1 MCKPMVARTAGD
13 EPVQWSS
20 DGDTGMKRWSNAVLF
35 HPADKS
41 RHPCP
46 FLASASV
53 LRWIFF
59 SLGQCI
65 ALRSFSTE
73 CIPEFV
79 QKVLHCES
87 GWNASAW
94 KDPPKNPLSLDN
106 WLRHEI
112 GLCNLDP
119 LLHGISCCL
128 IHWSCE
134 IKLWSSTYDL
144 PAKQKPGWI
153 WSKMIAVIKWI
164 HIFGPP
170 STGLF

>member
-65 ALRSFSTE
+65 ALRSFSYRMHTWI
-73 CIPEFV
+73 CPEGASLWIWLERVCLERPSEKSFEFG
-79 QKVLHCES
+79 QLTS
-87 GWNASAW
+87 SWNR
-94 KDPPKNPLSLDN
+94 PLQSWSSPARNIL
-106 WLRHEI
+106 L
-112 GLCNLDP
+112 LDP
-119 LLHGISCCL
+119 L
-128 IHWSCE
+128 
-134 IKLWSSTYDL
+134 KLWNKTLELYVWFTCKTEAWVDL
-144 PAKQKPGWI
+144 K
-153 WSKMIAVIKWI
+153 
-164 HIFGPP
+164 
-170 STGLF
+170 